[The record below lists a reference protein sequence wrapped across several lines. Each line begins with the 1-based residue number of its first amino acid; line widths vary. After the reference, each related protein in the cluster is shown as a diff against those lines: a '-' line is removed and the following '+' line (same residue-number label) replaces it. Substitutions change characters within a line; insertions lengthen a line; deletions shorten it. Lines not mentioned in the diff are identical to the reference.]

1 MLADPAAKR
10 QSHGT
15 NMAASSL
22 HVGALHVTV
31 FPIERQCMTDIPVPH
46 SWTLRRAF
54 AWAIVPLLGFAL
66 AFWLRYGVIQPQAIG
81 LACAQT
87 DAPGWCRPREWLI
100 LGQYYEVWG
109 WVALVSAAAALAISL
124 PPALLRVALGV
135 ALLFSALALVLYNTT
150 LGALALVLTLLALL
164 RKR

>member
-1 MLADPAAKR
+1 MLADPAAKC

-15 NMAASSL
+15 RHGPWPL
-22 HVGALHVTV
+22 HVPA
-31 FPIERQCMTDIPVPH
+31 FPIERQRMTDTPVPH
-46 SWTLRRAF
+46 NWTLRRAV
-54 AWAIVPLLGFAL
+54 AWAIIPLIGFAL
-66 AFWLRYGVIQPQAIG
+66 AFWLRYGVIQPEAIG
-81 LACAQT
+81 LLCAQA

-100 LGQYYEVWG
+100 LGQYHEVWG
-109 WVALVSAAAALAISL
+109 WVALASAAVALVVTL

-150 LGALALVLTLLALL
+150 LGALALVVTLLALL